1 MWLLRVKDACPD
13 WSESGQGWWLHASML
28 DLLAWQA
35 WFWKVGVWYGE
46 VELMVSFAWGVL
58 GP

>member
-1 MWLLRVKDACPD
+1 MRVKDACPD
-13 WSESGQGWWLHASML
+13 WSESGQEWWLHASML

-35 WFWKVGVWYGE
+35 CFWKVGVWYGD
-46 VELMVSFAWGVL
+46 VELMVLFAWGVL